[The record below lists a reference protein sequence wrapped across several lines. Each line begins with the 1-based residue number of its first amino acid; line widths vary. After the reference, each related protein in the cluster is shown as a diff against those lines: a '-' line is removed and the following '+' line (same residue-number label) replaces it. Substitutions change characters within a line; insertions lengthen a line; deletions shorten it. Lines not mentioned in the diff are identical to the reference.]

1 MFDEERYTLAIERI
15 LQIPDEKTVE
25 EPFLSYF
32 QKVAQFIAYVHEV
45 FEREREGSL
54 RKMTIEEFKEQQ
66 RILYEDILP
75 KNYERSYGNPQY
87 GVNQLGK
94 DYGKI
99 LSYLY
104 AEVRSMIVYAYEGRI
119 FDLTILAELFL
130 EIYNLFEWEN
140 QEGRLPHGEDI
151 QKMIYSFKSDYSQ
164 VRIERRIGEQI
175 DPSYDFA
182 LKIIMESDLTDLRY
196 LYWFGEY
203 ISNNEIGTANH
214 LNEMEEEKIQWM
226 ADTFT
231 EGYRKGFINGN
242 KDISKKKV
250 VNIQYC
256 LGFERVVKKAVEN
269 FKKMGLKT
277 TLFRAGVNSS
287 SKKGTHKTGYYG
299 GIPNKQYEFDHKEDQ
314 ALYLDRRLV
323 NKKLEGLKNAYE
335 KRKELA
341 AVFGGPAVMEV
352 FGEEPFAPVNKEEAL
367 AYSEKQQKI
376 VVEYEGEAGKI
387 TNEYIKGEERS
398 FTIIAY
404 PVPEIGEDYPELFDE
419 IVAINTLD
427 YEKYE
432 KIQQTIIDLL
442 DESVFVEV
450 KGMNNNRTDLKI
462 SLHPLK
468 NPQKETGFENC
479 VADVNIPVGEV
490 FTSPLLE
497 GTSGILHVSQ
507 VYLNE
512 LKYTDLKITLKDG
525 MVTEYSC
532 GNFPSLEENKKYIKD
547 NLLHHHETLPLGEFA
562 IGTNTR
568 AYVAA
573 KKYKIEN
580 KLPIL
585 IAEKMGPHFA
595 LGDTCFRFSEEVK
608 TYNPDGKEMI
618 AKENERSAL
627 RKESLNEA
635 YFYCHTDIT
644 IPYDEL
650 GGLYGVK
657 ADGTKVPI
665 IEKGRFVL
673 KGCEELNEPF
683 LQQ

>member
-1 MFDEERYTLAIERI
+1 MFDKERYILAIERI

-32 QKVAQFIAYVHEV
+32 HRVAKFIVYVHEV
-45 FEREREGSL
+45 FEREKEGTL
-54 RKMTIEEFKEQQ
+54 RKMTLEELKEQQ
-66 RILYEDILP
+66 RSLYEDILP
-75 KNYERSYGNPQY
+75 QNYEKSYGNPEY
-87 GVNQLGK
+87 GVKQLGQ

-99 LSYLY
+99 FSYLY

-130 EIYNLFEWEN
+130 EIYNLFEWEKR
-140 QEGRLPHGEDI
+140 EGGLPKAEDI
-151 QKMIYSFKSDYSQ
+151 QQIIYSFESDYSQ
-164 VRIERRIGEQI
+164 ERIERRIGEQI

-182 LKIIMESDLTDLRY
+182 VKIIMESDLTDLRY

-203 ISNNEIGTANH
+203 ISNNEMGTAKH
-214 LNEMEEEKIQWM
+214 LNAMEEEKIQWM

-250 VNIQYC
+250 VNIRYC

-269 FKKMGLKT
+269 FKKMGLKVT
-277 TLFRAGVNSS
+277 IFRAGVNSS

-314 ALYLDRRLV
+314 ALYLDRRLA

-341 AVFGGPAVMEV
+341 AVHGGPAVMEV
-352 FGEEPFAPVNKEEAL
+352 FGEEPFVPLNKEEAL
-367 AYSEKQQKI
+367 TYSKKQQKI
-376 VVEYEGEAGKI
+376 VVEYDGEAGKI

-404 PVPEIGEDYPELFDE
+404 PIPEIGEAYSEIFDE

-427 YEKYE
+427 NEKYE

-442 DESVFVEV
+442 DESAFVEV
-450 KGMNNNRTDLKI
+450 KGMNGNRTDLKI
-462 SLHPLK
+462 ALHPLK
-468 NPQKETGFENC
+468 NPEKETGFENC

-490 FTSPLLE
+490 FTSPLLQ
-497 GTSGILHVSQ
+497 GTSGILHVGQ
-507 VYLNE
+507 VYLHE
-512 LKYTDLKITLKDG
+512 LSYTDLEITLQDG

-595 LGDTCFRFSEEVK
+595 LGDTCFSFSEEVK
-608 TYNPDGKEMI
+608 TYNPDGKEMM
-618 AKENERSAL
+618 AKENERSIL
-627 RKESLNEA
+627 RKESLSEA

-657 ADGTKVPI
+657 ADGKKVPI